1 MRPTREMW
9 VITRL
14 VFLIITLNSG
24 YNGTRRCD
32 KYLRNPYIIADNQET
47 KMDDF
52 FQKVTTMQDPFKKL
66 ASYIPGFGGYVERQN
81 RRDADKLLRDTVARR
96 FEEQWKRASQLQEEM
111 VGSGMIAYVDDM
123 EKAAIQL
130 RTFID
135 RITNAPRGYSGLF
148 DAVKINEKELE
159 AIYQFDAAF
168 FDLAEQIVR
177 ANDNVEASMGDES
190 ALPAAIRNL
199 TTLARLANETYNK
212 RSEAVTGSN

>member
-1 MRPTREMW
+1 
-9 VITRL
+9 
-14 VFLIITLNSG
+14 
-24 YNGTRRCD
+24 
-32 KYLRNPYIIADNQET
+32 
-47 KMDDF
+47 MDDF
-52 FQKVTTMQDPFKKL
+52 FQKVTSMQDPFKKL
-66 ASYIPGFGGYVERQN
+66 ASYIPGFGGYVERQT

-96 FEEQWKRASQLQEEM
+96 FEEQWKRASQLQEDM
-111 VGSGMIAYVDDM
+111 VGGGMIAYVDDM

-135 RITNAPRGYSGLF
+135 RISTAPRGYSGMF

-168 FDLAEQIVR
+168 FDLAEQVGR

-199 TTLARLANETYNK
+199 ITLARLANETYNK